1 MTDQILLDIRDNVA
15 WITFNRPEARNA
27 LSIEMREAM
36 VKMTGDLDA
45 DDSVRCVVLRGAGKS
60 FLAGGDVKAM
70 YDATQSMSAEERQK
84 QRMVSMH
91 VTDYR
96 IQALRRMRKPVI
108 ASVHGAC
115 AGGGLSLVG
124 AADLAIAAEGTVFTF
139 AFSKIGISPDG
150 GSSYFLPRMMGMKK
164 AFELAF
170 LCDRF
175 DAETAKEIGL
185 VNWVVPADEL
195 AAETEKL
202 AKRLASG
209 ATLALGR
216 TKALFNASLNN
227 TIEQQMALET
237 QYLAESM
244 ATEDHVEG
252 VTAFVE
258 KRPANFKGR

>member
-1 MTDQILLDIRDNVA
+1 MTDQILVDISDNVA

-27 LSIEMREAM
+27 LSLEMRESL
-36 VKMTGDLDA
+36 VGILHDLETDE
-45 DDSVRCVVLRGAGKS
+45 SVRCVVMRGAGKS
-60 FLAGGDVKAM
+60 FLAGGDVKTM
-70 YDATQSMSAEERQK
+70 YEATQTLTPEERFK
-84 QRMVSMH
+84 RRVHSMH

-96 IQALRRMRKPVI
+96 IQALRRMPKPVL

-115 AGGGLSLVG
+115 AGGGMSLVG
-124 AADLAIAAEGTVFTF
+124 AADLAIAAEDTVFTF

-170 LCDRF
+170 MSDRF
-175 DAETAKEIGL
+175 DAETAREIGL
-185 VNWVVPADEL
+185 VNWVVPADQLE
-195 AAETEKL
+195 AETAKI

-209 ATLALGR
+209 ATKAFGN

-227 TIEQQMALET
+227 TIEQQLALET
-237 QYLAESM
+237 RSLAECM
-244 ATEDHVEG
+244 ATEDHAEG

-258 KRPANFKGR
+258 KRPAVFKGR